1 MCPHLFEPNFIRK
14 KRQPG
19 AASRKTTGKKWR
31 ARGAERRGEE
41 GSARTNQSSWKNAAR
56 RKHSPIAM
64 LRTKLQTRHQK
75 GEFASFLARRSS
87 DFPPHA
93 TFTPS
98 PILILRPPLF
108 TCLCWRF
115 RLPAYVARMAGPRP
129 EYCQSIIAPPP
140 VVERTQARK
149 GLKRYL
155 PSVDPQLTSIRPRR
169 SLI

>member
-1 MCPHLFEPNFIRK
+1 M
-14 KRQPG
+14 
-19 AASRKTTGKKWR
+19 AACRKTTGKKWR

-41 GSARTNQSSWKNAAR
+41 GSARTNQSSWKNATR
-56 RKHSPIAM
+56 RQHSPIAM
-64 LRTKLQTRHQK
+64 LRTKLQTRHRK
-75 GEFASFLARRSS
+75 GEFASFLAHGSP

-108 TCLCWRF
+108 TGVCRRF
-115 RLPAYVARMAGPRP
+115 RLPGYGARMAGPRP
-129 EYCQSIIAPPP
+129 FYLTSIIAPPRRSEP
-140 VVERTQARK
+140 TQARK